1 MALRKIFLLLSA
13 SALMAFHPG
22 DGKKI
27 TVVIDAG
34 HGGNDH
40 GATHETLTE
49 KEITAQI
56 CDKIKALNQNENI
69 DLVFTR
75 IDDKSMTLA
84 ERADFINQI
93 KPDVVVSIHVNY
105 NKNVTTSG
113 FEIYTS
119 KADNANRE
127 KSVALATQLAGKLS
141 ENLNAKNRG
150 IKEAPFFILNK
161 SEAPAM
167 VVELGF
173 LSNASDREYLT
184 AGTGQ
189 EKIAQSVLD
198 FLQELQ

>member
-1 MALRKIFLLLSA
+1 MTLRNIFLSLSA
-13 SALMAFHPG
+13 TILMAFHPG
-22 DGKKI
+22 DSKKI

-56 CDKIKALNQNENI
+56 CDKIKALNKNENI

-75 IDDKSMTLA
+75 TDDKSMTLA

-105 NKNVTTSG
+105 NKNTTTSG
-113 FEIYTS
+113 FEIYTP
-119 KADNANRE
+119 KAENATRE

-150 IKEAPFFILNK
+150 IKEAPFFILKK

-173 LSNASDREYLT
+173 LSNPSDREYLT
-184 AGTGQ
+184 ADAGQ

>member
-13 SALMAFHPG
+13 TALMAFHPG
-22 DGKKI
+22 DNKKI
-27 TVVIDAG
+27 TVIIDAG

-40 GATHETLTE
+40 GAKHELLTE

-56 CDKIKALNQNENI
+56 CDKIKALHTNENI
-69 DLVFTR
+69 EIVFTR
-75 IDDKSMTLA
+75 TGDNAMTLA

-93 KPDVVVSIHVNY
+93 KPDIVVSIHVNY
-105 NKNVTTSG
+105 NKNSTTSG
-113 FEIYTS
+113 FEIYTP
-119 KADNANRE
+119 KAESATRE
-127 KSVALATQLAGKLS
+127 KSVAFATQLAEKLS
-141 ENLNAKNRG
+141 ENINAKNRG

-161 SEAPAM
+161 SEVPAM

-173 LSNASDREYLT
+173 LSNPSDREYLT